1 MTQSDTSVNGIARL
15 RDRVWETVDERSYI
29 TRLGTHIHPSRR
41 QQHRVMTRENLLIAY
56 LATAKTRDRWGTID
70 RSAVISHATVTLNRL
85 QQRKKAL
92 ARAAATKTQASN
104 P

>member
-1 MTQSDTSVNGIARL
+1 MTQSNSSIDGIARP

-92 ARAAATKTQASN
+92 ARAAATKTQASK

>member
-1 MTQSDTSVNGIARL
+1 MKDETRP
-15 RDRVWETVDERSYI
+15 RDRVYETIDERHYI

-41 QQHRVMTRENLLIAY
+41 QQHRVMTRENLLLAY
-56 LATAKTRDRWGTID
+56 LATAETRERWGTID
-70 RSAVISHATVTLNRL
+70 RHAVILRATATLNRL

-92 ARAAATKTQASN
+92 ARAAATKTQGSK